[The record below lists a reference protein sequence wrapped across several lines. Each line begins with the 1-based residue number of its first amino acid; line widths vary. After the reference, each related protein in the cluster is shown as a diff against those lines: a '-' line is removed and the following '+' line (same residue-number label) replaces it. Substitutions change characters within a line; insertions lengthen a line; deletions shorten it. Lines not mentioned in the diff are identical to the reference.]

1 MKNTKR
7 KKQTLLLQETRSKL
21 HIYTIMCLCLFFL
34 GFGSLEAYSQN
45 TKISISGVISDDSGE
60 PLIGATVMKKDASA
74 ATITDI
80 DGRFSLN
87 VSVGDE
93 FVVSYIGYQ
102 SLTVKV
108 TEQTTYNVTLQADK
122 AQELETVI
130 VTALGIKRSQ
140 KALSYNAQQV
150 SQDDLMKNK
159 DANFV
164 NSLAGKVAG
173 VTINASSSGVGGASK
188 VVMRGTKG
196 IAQSSQAL
204 YVIDG
209 IPMFNTGGGG
219 DTQFGSR
226 GATEGIADINPD
238 DIESLTVLSGAA
250 ASALYGNNAANG
262 VILITTK
269 KGKAGKTS
277 VTVSQTTE
285 FSEPF
290 VMYDFQNRYGTGS
303 RLVSNPADTDRSWG
317 RLLNSSNY
325 MGYSP
330 LKDYFQT
337 GVITSESFSLST
349 GSEKNQ
355 TYLSASAI
363 NSEGIVPNNK
373 YDRYNFTFNNTTSL
387 LDDKMTIN
395 VGLSYIK
402 QRDLNMINQGVY
414 MNPMVTAYLFPRG
427 ADWADTQMFEHYSM
441 ERKIYTQNWQGWGSA
456 FMGQNPYWINYR
468 NLRESNRDRYMLNA
482 SVNYKVLDWL
492 DISGRIRI
500 DNANT
505 KHTEELNATTN
516 TFLTGGSSKG
526 YFSLTRGEDKQLY
539 GDLMV
544 TINKELFEDLSLHAN
559 IGASLN
565 DKQYDAAYAGGGI
578 READGVTNRF
588 TLDNTDNVNNLP
600 GNPYSREQ
608 TQAVFASAELGYKGA
623 YYLTLTGRNDWPSQ
637 LAGPYSNTKS
647 FFYPSVGT
655 SFVLS
660 EIFDL
665 PKQISY
671 LKLRGSFARVGL
683 PFPAYLANPTFEWDG
698 NSRTY
703 RQRSHYPMSNLKP
716 ETTDSWEVGVTTRV
730 FNNFTVDA
738 SAYSTQSYNQTF
750 DPQISAS
757 SGYTRMYIQS
767 GRVQNRG
774 IELALGYQNKWRD
787 FGWSSN
793 YTFSANQNKII
804 ELVRDAVH
812 PETGAI
818 INKNNLDMGG
828 LSQAHFFLVEGGTLG
843 DLYSF
848 SDLQRDD
855 NGYIYVDENGEVM
868 KDSRIGRIKLGS
880 VFPKANMAWR
890 NDFSWKGFNAAFMI
904 SARIG
909 GVVYSSTQSM
919 LDVYGVSEATA
930 LARDNGGVVIN
941 GGDVIDAE
949 AWYSIVGESSGI
961 PQYYTYSATNVR
973 LQEASFGYTFNKKQ
987 LWNVADLTI
996 SIVGRNLL
1004 MIYNKAPFDPETVA
1018 TTNNYYQG
1026 IDHFMTPST
1035 RNIGFTISA
1044 KF

>member
-34 GFGSLEAYSQN
+34 GLGSLNAYSQDTRN
-45 TKISISGVISDDSGE
+45 SISGVISDDSGE
-60 PLIGATVMKKDASA
+60 LLVGATVMKSDASA

-87 VSVGDE
+87 ASVGDE
-93 FVVSYIGYQ
+93 FTVSYIGY
-102 SLTVKV
+102 LPFTFKV
-108 TEQTTYNVTLQADK
+108 TEQTTYNVTLRADR

-130 VTALGIKRSQ
+130 VTALGIRRSQ

-173 VTINASSSGVGGASK
+173 ITINASSSGVGGASK

-219 DTQFGSR
+219 DTEFGSR

-262 VILITTK
+262 VVLITTK
-269 KGKAGKTS
+269 RGKAGRTS

-285 FSEPF
+285 FSNPF
-290 VMYDFQNRYGTGS
+290 VMYDFQNRYGTSTG
-303 RLVSNPADTDRSWG
+303 TDRSWG
-317 RLLNSSNY
+317 PLLNSANY

-337 GVITSESFSLST
+337 GVVTTESFSLST

-355 TYLSASAI
+355 TYLSAAAI
-363 NSEGIVPNNK
+363 NSEGVVPNNK
-373 YDRYNFTFNNTTSL
+373 YDRYNFTFRNTTSL
-387 LDDKMTIN
+387 LDDKMTID

-402 QRDLNMINQGVY
+402 QRDLNMVNQGTY
-414 MNPMVTAYLFPRG
+414 MNPLVTAYLFPRG
-427 ADWADTQMFEHYSM
+427 ADWADIQMFEHYNID
-441 ERKIYTQNWQGWGSA
+441 RKIYTQNWSGWGNT
-456 FMGQNPYWINYR
+456 FMGQNPYWNNYR

-482 SVNYKVLDWL
+482 SVNYKLLEWL
-492 DISGRIRI
+492 DVSGRVRV

-505 KHTEELNATTN
+505 QYTEKLHATTN
-516 TFLTGGSSKG
+516 TFFTGGSSKG
-526 YFSLTRGEDKQLY
+526 SFSLNEGTDKQLY
-539 GDLMV
+539 GDIIV

-565 DKQYDAAYAGGGI
+565 DVQYRGMYAGGGI
-578 READGVTNRF
+578 REVDGVTNRF
-588 TLDNTDNVNNLP
+588 TLSNTDHFNNYPVN
-600 GNPYSREQ
+600 SSRREQ

-623 YYLTLTGRNDWPSQ
+623 YYLTLTARNDWPSQ
-637 LAGPYSNTKS
+637 LAGTHSAAKG

-665 PKQISY
+665 PQQISY

-683 PFPAYLANPTFEWDG
+683 PIPAYLANPTFEWDG
-698 NSRTY
+698 SSRTY
-703 RQRSHYPMSNLKP
+703 QQRSHYPLSDLKP
-716 ETTDSWEVGVTTRV
+716 EQTDSWEVGVTARV
-730 FNNFTVDA
+730 FKNFTIDA
-738 SAYSTQSYNQTF
+738 SAYNTQSYNQTF

-757 SGYTRMYIQS
+757 SGYTSMIIQS
-767 GRVQNRG
+767 GRIQNRG
-774 IELALGYQNKWRD
+774 IELALGYQNKWKD
-787 FGWSSN
+787 FGWASN

-804 ELVRDAVH
+804 ELVRNAVH
-812 PETGAI
+812 PRTGAI
-818 INKNNLDMGG
+818 LNKDNLDMGG
-828 LSQAHFFLVEGGTLG
+828 LAQAHFFLAEGGTLG

-848 SDLQRDD
+848 SDLQRDE
-855 NGYIYVDENGEVM
+855 NGYIYVDENGEVLR
-868 KDSRIGRIKLGS
+868 DSRAGRTKLGS

-904 SARIG
+904 SARVG
-909 GVVYSSTQSM
+909 GIVHSATQAI
-919 LDVYGVSEATA
+919 LDIYGVSEATA

-941 GGDVIDAE
+941 GGDVVGTE
-949 AWYSIVGESSGI
+949 AWYSVVGGTSSI

-973 LQEASFGYTFNKKQ
+973 LQEASIGYTFDKKQ
-987 LWNVADLTI
+987 LWDVAELTV
-996 SIVGRNLL
+996 SLVGRNLL

-1018 TTNNYYQG
+1018 STNNYYQG
-1026 IDHFMTPST
+1026 IDNFMMPST